1 MSLETIFSRRLR
13 PKKRGCNCMFLSNT
27 MWKNILLFSSLL
39 LFTSA
44 FITGAELSW
53 ADRRKAGEDRLV
65 LLRAG
70 ASTERR
76 EIYKHERRCLLR
88 RRRLQVLSS
97 VLTYEGLQRSAQ
109 SHAGLA
115 PLFFFLKKK
124 YSLFIS
130 LNKLFTF
137 H

>member
-1 MSLETIFSRRLR
+1 MPASSLDIFHEL
-13 PKKRGCNCMFLSNT
+13 GD
-27 MWKNILLFSSLL
+27 NILAEVAPKEARVQLHVPLQHYVEKHPSLL
-39 LFTSA
+39 FFTT
-44 FITGAELSW
+44 FYFCFYHWSW

-115 PLFFFLKKK
+115 PLFFF
-124 YSLFIS
+124 
-130 LNKLFTF
+130 
-137 H
+137 

>member
-53 ADRRKAGEDRLV
+53 PEESWRRQRLV
-65 LLRAG
+65 LLRVG

-76 EIYKHERRCLLR
+76 EIYKHERRCLHR

-115 PLFFFLKKK
+115 PLFKKK
-124 YSLFIS
+124 TNILSLFP
-130 LNKLFTF
+130 
-137 H
+137 